1 MRPASLLRAWQMQP
15 WMKRLSGLTLPP
27 STASRGVARWISSLP
42 AHPASPTVSPERE
55 RDSMTNEA
63 APSSNTSPES
73 SRKSRPDWSSWKT
86 SGSGGQAD
94 FFASSE
100 SSYSDWVTESLRR
113 SRLLR
118 ETLAHRIDGSAGGAW
133 PTAQTHDGEGWPGK
147 GTRERGGRQACLNV
161 AVTTWPT
168 PNARD
173 HKGSLPLDARDRTMG
188 TLDEAA
194 ERIFSLPPQTTP
206 LTGQPSSQ
214 SNQNAPRRLN
224 PIFVEWL
231 MGWPPHY
238 TNAQIALDAQA
249 MASYRFAARSHFT
262 SLCRTPGYRSPKNGG
277 QNDCG

>member
-1 MRPASLLRAWQMQP
+1 LLRAWQMKP

-42 AHPASPTVSPERE
+42 AHRASPTVSPGRE
-55 RDSMTNEA
+55 RDSTTNEA
-63 APSSNTSPES
+63 AQSSNTSPAS
-73 SRKSRPDWSSWKT
+73 SEKFSPNWSFWKT
-86 SGSGGQAD
+86 SGSGGQVD
-94 FFASSE
+94 IFETSE

-118 ETLAHRIDGSAGGAW
+118 ETLAHRISASADSVW
-133 PTAQTHDGEGWPGK
+133 PTATAQDSCGSRAGPEY
-147 GTRERGGRQACLNV
+147 GTKTRNAGTTLTDAIRQ
-161 AVTTWPT
+161 WPT

-173 HKGSLPLDARDRTMG
+173 HKGILPLDARDRTMG

-206 LTGQPSSQ
+206 PPGQPSSK

-238 TNAQIALDAQA
+238 TNAQTALDAQA
-249 MASYRFAARSHFT
+249 MALYRFAARSHFT
-262 SLCRTPGYRSPKNGG
+262 SLCRTPGYRPPKNGD
-277 QNDCG
+277 QNDS